1 MVQEIQTVLT
11 VQDVVTAL
19 DDAGA
24 DQRVRN
30 TLMELADPDFEVA
43 MVGPDYLSTQLE
55 FSGLDGF
62 REAWRDW
69 TSPFEHAEI
78 EVEEMID
85 AGDQVVSLVAMGP
98 TRTAAPRS
106 RQAGRRR
113 SSTAGRSVPL
123 RSDGA
128 SSRGYRPSP
137 FEQLSAEA
145 SSRPRDRAAGSAPVA
160 SACLGTSSS
169 RGLAPSA
176 RPSASKRLPAPAAG
190 GHGEVSTHTR
200 PRRPE
205 LR

>member
-11 VQDVVTAL
+11 VEDVVTAL

-69 TSPFEHAEI
+69 TSPFEHYEI

-85 AGDQVVSLVAMGP
+85 AGDQVVSLVAMKGT
-98 TRTAAPRS
+98 TRT
-106 RQAGRRR
+106 G
-113 SSTAGRSVPL
+113 
-123 RSDGA
+123 GA
-128 SSRGYRPSP
+128 
-137 FEQLSAEA
+137 EI
-145 SSRPRDRAAGSAPVA
+145 SAP
-160 SACLGTSSS
+160 G
-169 RGLAPSA
+169 
-176 RPSASKRLPAPAAG
+176 AA
-190 GHGEVSTHTR
+190 V
-200 PRRPE
+200 
-205 LR
+205 